1 MKEPIHAL
9 IIDDERLARM
19 ELIRLL
25 RSHPDI
31 EVVGEASGVAEAGQ
45 KILSLKP
52 ELLFL
57 DIQLRGETGFDLL
70 ERVDFAGKIIFVTAW
85 DQYAVQAFEVNALD
99 YLLKPVSPERLARS
113 VERLVGEVSES
124 GQVVEPA
131 SGRPLSPIHNAFP
144 AQRLAPSDVVFIR
157 LGNKLRFQRVEEIL
171 LLRAQGPYT
180 ELFTT
185 TGQSGLVH
193 KLLKEWEMILP
204 ETLFLR
210 VHRNTMINLGQVD
223 EVEPWSNHAYRIT
236 LKGFREAIIVS
247 RRYAKR
253 LREWRG

>member
-1 MKEPIHAL
+1 MKEPINTL

-25 RSHPDI
+25 RDHPAI
-31 EVVGEASGVAEAGQ
+31 EVVGEASGVADAIG
-45 KILSLKP
+45 KINSLAP
-52 ELLFL
+52 DLLFL

-70 ERVDFAGKIIFVTAW
+70 DQVDFAGQIIFVTAW

-113 VERLVGEVSES
+113 VDRMIGEAPGHGREKEDSTSGILPS
-124 GQVVEPA
+124 GQSE
-131 SGRPLSPIHNAFP
+131 FP
-144 AQRLAPSDVVFIR
+144 ARKLAPTDVVFIR
-157 LGNKLRFQRVEEIL
+157 LGKKHRFQRVEEIL

-185 TGQSGLVH
+185 SGQSGLVH
-193 KLLKEWEMILP
+193 KLLKEWEAILP
-204 ETLFLR
+204 ENLFLR
-210 VHRNTMINLGQVD
+210 IHRNTMVNLGQVN
-223 EVEPWSNHAYRIT
+223 EVGPWSNHSYRIT
-236 LKGFREAIIVS
+236 LKGFPEAVIVS

-253 LREWRG
+253 LRELNG